1 MILHESRDKI
11 RDLMSIFVYKVICA
25 SEMGQIDI
33 KKDAETVLT
42 SLLTEVY
49 DYKNLR
55 NLNATERDNYPA
67 IDLADDD
74 ARVAFQITSQ
84 KDLNKVKK
92 TLQMF
97 VDHELYKKYDT
108 LFIYVLT
115 EKQGSYSVDPCNEIV
130 QGRFEFDPKNN
141 ILSYRD
147 LLKKI
152 GAFEVGKTNNILE
165 ILEAN
170 IGEGK
175 IFQSILGQSTVSTEI
190 VDEHIDKEIDR
201 LRKAR
206 FFPEF
211 DEIEY
216 ASVLGTRVSEG
227 ELRGGSYSERARALV
242 WCARILLAS
251 EEELNRAEEYMSL
264 AKTLRGDTR
273 IAEAFIS
280 SQKGDRQAALGL
292 LADVA
297 SSDSRFTAYRSA
309 SFKIVGNLD
318 GPQKAITWLDDVS
331 LEASDLDP
339 EGKLVLLSYQ
349 FELCQWK
356 AAGETARALRDRDL
370 EEAPVLHFM
379 KAMAYLLNTVPVEF
393 RNSVFHQVPF
403 DAATFPMDSRANAI
417 EARRTARNHFAAA
430 TEAARELGCHRAA
443 TIPDRFAIWLEL
455 EDSEYCDRGRQRLA
469 DRLGELESTLYL
481 VPLGLEYGI
490 SLDMAKVEQEI
501 ERQRHLQGDISP
513 DAAFA
518 RLALASMQRTP
529 EAAANYVDLH
539 YDTISSHID
548 AKAIRASQIGMFARA
563 GMSEKANRI
572 LELLLEEGLTEV
584 EEGRLRI
591 AIEEGIGKDTLE
603 ARNALFSQT
612 DSIIDL
618 EPLVNSLGIRR
629 EWRSLC
635 EYGEILFQ
643 KTYSLQNTERLV
655 NTLHFA
661 GKSAQAIELLESNV
675 DILSQ
680 STDLQVLYCWALFHE
695 GELLRARCELAKLEV
710 DWEDENYRALQISMA
725 IALGDWDSLSVYVAK
740 EYQAKEERGAHD
752 LIRAAQLALCVGSPY
767 AKQLALEAAAREN
780 NDAGVLASV
789 HFLAT
794 KADWESEPQFVQCLH
809 RAVELSGDDGPFL
822 KFTLKDILDK
832 KPDWD
837 RQESNAREVLNRG
850 EGPMVFAGPFLNKS
864 LTNFTLFPAL
874 ANSTERDLRRK
885 VGIPAFS
892 GQRQPTPFV
901 AGGTVGLDYTTLLTL
916 VFLDLL
922 DKVFDAFD
930 TVYVPHSA
938 LAWLF
943 EERQNASFHQPSR
956 IKDAR
961 RVLDMLTSGLL
972 EKVSPST
979 MVDRELSDYVGDDL
993 ATLIAEAENAKLGDT
1008 QRLVVRPSPVYKADS
1023 LGEEEAD
1030 LISHSSVLVSC
1041 QAVVEK
1047 LSHMAEITDSVEK
1060 NALAYL
1066 QLREKPW
1073 PYQPEIA
1080 DKAILYLDDLAVF
1093 YFLHTGILEKLSKTK
1108 FRLFVSPSVIFEFNA
1123 LVAYERFSDEV
1134 IVALED
1140 LREVVSQ
1147 GIESGKVKVG
1157 KWHNIDGWEEQPIS
1171 EHQISGILALAEACD
1186 AIIADDRFFNQWP
1199 QIELNGAQAPL
1210 YSTMNLLDALTST
1223 GSISPEK
1230 RLELRTSLRRAGYF
1244 FVPVGE
1250 DELTCHLNTAEVKN
1264 GKVKENA
1271 HLRAI
1276 RESILH
1282 VRMNYWLQLPR
1293 EGVWLHT
1300 IFEVFVNVLRSIWRA
1315 GAEIPSVE
1323 ARSDWILDL
1332 LDVSGWAHCFEP
1344 VSRNEIIKAE
1354 RAKII
1359 FMLLTPLDAN
1369 VPLNIREAHWEWLE
1383 GRVLAPIKELEPD
1396 LYTLIVDLE
1405 KRQISEFADNY
1416 PTRVDKNDG

>member
-1 MILHESRDKI
+1 
-11 RDLMSIFVYKVICA
+11 
-25 SEMGQIDI
+25 
-33 KKDAETVLT
+33 
-42 SLLTEVY
+42 
-49 DYKNLR
+49 
-55 NLNATERDNYPA
+55 
-67 IDLADDD
+67 
-74 ARVAFQITSQ
+74 
-84 KDLNKVKK
+84 
-92 TLQMF
+92 
-97 VDHELYKKYDT
+97 
-108 LFIYVLT
+108 
-115 EKQGSYSVDPCNEIV
+115 
-130 QGRFEFDPKNN
+130 
-141 ILSYRD
+141 
-147 LLKKI
+147 
-152 GAFEVGKTNNILE
+152 
-165 ILEAN
+165 
-170 IGEGK
+170 
-175 IFQSILGQSTVSTEI
+175 
-190 VDEHIDKEIDR
+190 
-201 LRKAR
+201 
-206 FFPEF
+206 
-211 DEIEY
+211 
-216 ASVLGTRVSEG
+216 
-227 ELRGGSYSERARALV
+227 
-242 WCARILLAS
+242 
-251 EEELNRAEEYMSL
+251 
-264 AKTLRGDTR
+264 
-273 IAEAFIS
+273 
-280 SQKGDRQAALGL
+280 
-292 LADVA
+292 
-297 SSDSRFTAYRSA
+297 
-309 SFKIVGNLD
+309 
-318 GPQKAITWLDDVS
+318 
-331 LEASDLDP
+331 
-339 EGKLVLLSYQ
+339 
-349 FELCQWK
+349 
-356 AAGETARALRDRDL
+356 
-370 EEAPVLHFM
+370 
-379 KAMAYLLNTVPVEF
+379 
-393 RNSVFHQVPF
+393 
-403 DAATFPMDSRANAI
+403 
-417 EARRTARNHFAAA
+417 
-430 TEAARELGCHRAA
+430 
-443 TIPDRFAIWLEL
+443 
-455 EDSEYCDRGRQRLA
+455 
-469 DRLGELESTLYL
+469 
-481 VPLGLEYGI
+481 
-490 SLDMAKVEQEI
+490 
-501 ERQRHLQGDISP
+501 
-513 DAAFA
+513 
-518 RLALASMQRTP
+518 MQRTP

-572 LELLLEEGLTEV
+572 LELLLEEGLTKV

-655 NTLHFA
+655 NALHFA

-1008 QRLVVRPSPVYKADS
+1008 QRLVVRPSPVYKVDS

-1080 DKAILYLDDLAVF
+1080 DKAILYLDNLAVF
-1093 YFLHTGILEKLSKTK
+1093 YFLHTGILEKLCKLEFK
-1108 FRLFVSPSVIFEFNA
+1108 LFVSSGLVSELNA
-1123 LVAYERFSDEV
+1123 LITCERTSGHV
-1134 IVALED
+1134 IGAIENI
-1140 LREVVSQ
+1140 RSVVGQ

-1230 RLELRTSLRRAGYF
+1230 RLEHRTSLRCAGYF
-1244 FVPVGE
+1244 FVPVSE

-1293 EGVWLHT
+1293 EGIWLDT
-1300 IFEVFVNVLRSIWRA
+1300 IFEVFVNVLRNLWKK
-1315 GAEIPSVE
+1315 GADIPSTE
-1323 ARSDWILDL
+1323 ARSNWL
-1332 LDVSGWAHCFEP
+1332 LNQVEVRGWAHCLGPEN
-1344 VSRNEIIKAE
+1344 REEIIRTA
-1354 RAKII
+1354 
-1359 FMLLTPLDAN
+1359 TSSD
-1369 VPLNIREAHWEWLE
+1369 
-1383 GRVLAPIKELEPD
+1383 D
-1396 LYTLIVDLE
+1396 L
-1405 KRQISEFADNY
+1405 
-1416 PTRVDKNDG
+1416 